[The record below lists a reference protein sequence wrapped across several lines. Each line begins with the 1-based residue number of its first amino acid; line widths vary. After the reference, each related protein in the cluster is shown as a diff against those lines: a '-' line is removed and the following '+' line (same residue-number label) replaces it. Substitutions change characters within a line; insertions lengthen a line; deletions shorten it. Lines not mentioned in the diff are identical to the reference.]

1 MARVKMESV
10 AALQRKPGAGQG
22 VQKSSLIN
30 PDWTRSRE
38 PDLEMSKEANKTK
51 GCYWEK
57 MQNGGQ
63 RPRQRGRTW
72 TSKSMVREGQGRL
85 PKAKETGRLAAELTM
100 IKGQRYL
107 STKEA
112 ACSG

>member
-1 MARVKMESV
+1 MDEPRWARVKMESA

-30 PDWTRSRE
+30 PDWTRTRE
-38 PDLEMSKEANKTK
+38 PDLEMSKKENRTK

-57 MQNGGQ
+57 MQNRGQ

-72 TSKSMVREGQGRL
+72 ARKSRVLRPEKTPQSRRNRQ
-85 PKAKETGRLAAELTM
+85 TG
-100 IKGQRYL
+100 
-107 STKEA
+107 S
-112 ACSG
+112 